1 MNREAHNVNTPI
13 HLYDEPDVQ
22 LLQRHPQLTDK
33 ALIDWINGLEVV
45 DDHLRV
51 RSKEKSFLGRV
62 FDFATGA
69 TERRQQHIDQNLHA
83 GLSAA
88 FSGLQDLQRH
98 AARSDLAVEI
108 IADKLT
114 QTRAGVM
121 RMNVKF
127 TEQFDAVW
135 QQMDAIVAN
144 YGPRLAS
151 LELRT
156 ARLERLD
163 WVDAHIELVLSKW
176 SAGHYQ
182 SFSPLERLFVACN
195 ELQWGDFGD
204 FQRQLSKQ
212 AMPDLRGERML
223 ETVHNKLTAQMRR
236 DCGDSNLPRPMAAWL
251 EVQQHRALQE
261 NHALIGC
268 LAADYPNVAMCPL
281 PAVLADRSSSVLQSL
296 ALPRSAGPAKL
307 VQHMLAETV
316 LTREFLC

>member
-1 MNREAHNVNTPI
+1 MNREAHNVNTPT
-13 HLYDEPDVQ
+13 HPHDGTDVQ

-51 RSKEKSFLGRV
+51 RRKEKSLLSRV
-62 FDFATGA
+62 FDLATGV
-69 TERRQQHIDQNLHA
+69 TECRQQHIDQNLHA

-88 FSGLQDLQRH
+88 FSGLQDLQH
-98 AARSDLAVEI
+98 HVARSDLAVEI
-108 IADKLT
+108 ITEKLT
-114 QTRAGVM
+114 ETRAGVM

-127 TEQFDAVW
+127 TKQFDAVW

-144 YGPRLAS
+144 YGPRLTS

-163 WVDAHIELVLSKW
+163 LVDAHIEFVLSKW

-182 SFSPLERLFVACN
+182 LFSPLERLFMACN

-204 FQRQLSKQ
+204 FQRQLSRQ
-212 AMPDLRGERML
+212 AMPDPRCERML
-223 ETVHNKLTAQMRR
+223 ETVCNKLTAQMRR
-236 DCGDSNLPRPMAAWL
+236 DCGDSDLPRPMADWL
-251 EVQQHRALQE
+251 EVQQHRALPE

-268 LAADYPNVAMCPL
+268 LAADYPNAAICPL
-281 PAVLADRSSSVLQSL
+281 PAVLADRSGSALQSL
-296 ALPRSAGPAKL
+296 VLPRSAGPAKL

-316 LTREFLC
+316 LTKESLC

>member
-1 MNREAHNVNTPI
+1 MSREAHNVTMPT
-13 HLYDEPDVQ
+13 HPHDEADTE
-22 LLQRHPQLTDK
+22 LLQRHPQFNDK

-62 FDFATGA
+62 FDLATGT
-69 TERRQQHIDQNLHA
+69 TERRQQHVDQNLHA

-108 IADKLT
+108 ITDKLT
-114 QTRAGVM
+114 ETRAGVM
-121 RMNVKF
+121 RMNAKF

-135 QQMDAIVAN
+135 QKMDAIVAN

-163 WVDAHIELVLSKW
+163 LVDAHIEFVLSKW

-182 SFSPLERLFVACN
+182 SFSLLERLFVVCN

-204 FQRQLSKQ
+204 FQRQLSRQ
-212 AMPDLRGERML
+212 AMPDPRGQRML
-223 ETVHNKLTAQMRR
+223 ETVRNKLTAQMRR
-236 DCGDSNLPRPMAAWL
+236 DCGDSDLPRPMAVWL
-251 EVQQHRALQE
+251 HAQHHRAPQE
-261 NHALIGC
+261 NHTLIGC
-268 LAADYPNVAMCPL
+268 LAADYPNAVTCPL
-281 PAVLADRSSSVLQSL
+281 PAVLADRNSSALQSL

-316 LTREFLC
+316 LVKGSLC

>member
-1 MNREAHNVNTPI
+1 MNMPTDPP
-13 HLYDEPDVQ
+13 DEIGAE

-62 FDFATGA
+62 FDLATGA
-69 TERRQQHIDQNLHA
+69 TECRQQHIDQNLHA
-83 GLSAA
+83 GLSVAL
-88 FSGLQDLQRH
+88 SGLQDLQHH

-108 IADKLT
+108 ITDKLT
-114 QTRAGVM
+114 ETRAGVM

-127 TEQFDAVW
+127 TAQFDAVW
-135 QQMDAIVAN
+135 QKMDAIVAS

-163 WVDAHIELVLSKW
+163 LVDAHIEFVLSKW

-182 SFSPLERLFVACN
+182 AFSPLERLFVVCN

-204 FQRQLSKQ
+204 FQRQLSRS
-212 AMPDLRGERML
+212 ATPDLRGERML
-223 ETVHNKLTAQMRR
+223 ETVRNKLTAQMRR
-236 DCGDSNLPRPMAAWL
+236 DCGDSDLPRPMAVWL
-251 EVQQHRALQE
+251 HAQQHRALQE
-261 NHALIGC
+261 NHMLIGC
-268 LAADYPNVAMCPL
+268 LAADYPNV
-281 PAVLADRSSSVLQSL
+281 
-296 ALPRSAGPAKL
+296 
-307 VQHMLAETV
+307 
-316 LTREFLC
+316 